1 MRNAP
6 APRFHVPWG
15 NRVQAD
21 SEKAK
26 EDDEP
31 RKKDDD
37 PRRRHRAIVWA
48 LIALASL
55 LLFFSITAN
64 WVQTELLE
72 TDEVTATT
80 DEIVTN
86 QDVEEQLSI
95 YLVDQLYAAVDV
107 QGQLEER
114 LPPPAQPLAA
124 PLGAAARG
132 LATDVA
138 ERALAD
144 PRVQN
149 LVTDAVARAHRQF
162 VALVEDESEYVSKTG
177 GEVVLQ
183 YGDLVAD
190 LAARLG
196 LDPDTIADIRSIVQS
211 VSQELRERLTA
222 IQAQI
227 QTVRAGL
234 ADAQGGQ
241 VSTELVQDL
250 TEFQVK
256 ATALQKTI
264 ADVDKKIKGVEDK
277 VPSQLQ
283 DRIAD
288 LRGRLANLDER
299 VSELKQLTGAVI
311 KDPTSENIEA
321 LDARLAPADDL
332 ITAALERPAVQT
344 PGELVVMDSTQL
356 DAVQSIVSALRNL
369 GFVLPLLVL
378 ALYVIA
384 IFLAKGWRSQA
395 LVAVGSGIVVA
406 TLLILMALRLAGT
419 EVVSSLSSTETVEP
433 AVQAVWDTISDGLR
447 ERARFIL
454 VIGLAFI
461 GAGLLAGPGRHAT
474 KVRRWLAPH
483 LRDHP
488 AAAYVV
494 VAALFLLWLAFIPGI
509 NNFGQVLTILLLA
522 VLAVVGVEAL
532 RRQTAR
538 EFPA

>member
-1 MRNAP
+1 MAESADAP
-6 APRFHVPWG
+6 
-15 NRVQAD
+15 
-21 SEKAK
+21 SE
-26 EDDEP
+26 
-31 RKKDDD
+31 
-37 PRRRHRAIVWA
+37 RRRPDRTKRRRIVVWA

-64 WVQTELLE
+64 WVQTELLD

-86 QDVEEQLSI
+86 DDVEEQLSI
-95 YLVDQLYAAVDV
+95 YLTDQVFATVDV

-124 PLGAAARG
+124 PIGVAVRG
-132 LATDVA
+132 LANDVA
-138 ERALAD
+138 RRALAD

-149 LVTDAVARAHRQF
+149 LIVTAVERSHRQF
-162 VALVEDESEYVSKTG
+162 VALVEDESAYVTRTG

-211 VSQELRERLTA
+211 VSQELRTKLTDV
-222 IQAQI
+222 QTQI
-227 QTVRAGL
+227 QTVRTGL
-234 ADAQGGQ
+234 ADAQEGPP
-241 VSTELVQDL
+241 STELVASL
-250 TEFQVK
+250 TEFQAR
-256 ATALQKTI
+256 ATALQGAI
-264 ADVDKKIKGVEDK
+264 AGVEEKIKGVEDK
-277 VPSQLQ
+277 VPSALE
-283 DRIAD
+283 DRVTD
-288 LRGRLANLDER
+288 LRKRLAGLDAR
-299 VSELKQLTGAVI
+299 ISELKELNGAVI
-311 KDPTSENIEA
+311 KDPTSENIAA
-321 LDARLAPADDL
+321 LDARLAPADEL
-332 ITAALERPAVQT
+332 ITAVLERPAVQT

-369 GFVLPLLVL
+369 GFILPLLVL
-378 ALYVIA
+378 ALYAMA
-384 IFLAKGWRSQA
+384 ILLAKGWRSQA
-395 LVAVGSGIVVA
+395 LIGVGCGILAA
-406 TLLILMALRLAGT
+406 TLLILMALRLAGG
-419 EVVSSLSSTETVEP
+419 EVVSALSKTDTVEP

-454 VIGLAFI
+454 IVGLGFVV
-461 GAGLLAGPGRHAT
+461 AGLIAGPGRYAT
-474 KVRRWLAPH
+474 AVRRWLAPH

-488 AAAYVV
+488 AAAYVA

-509 NNFGQVLTILLLA
+509 NNLGQVLTIILLA

-538 EFPA
+538 EFPQR